1 MASFQKCQNLVSFPG
16 PAGCQ
21 WFGLVCSGLVGRGE
35 ESGTN
40 LETSLGEG
48 GGEGI
53 RTVEIRLLGH

>member
-16 PAGCQ
+16 P
-21 WFGLVCSGLVGRGE
+21 VCSGLVGRGE

-48 GGEGI
+48 GGG
-53 RTVEIRLLGH
+53 GDPDG